1 MAKMFSKIGVS
12 ASTLSQRID
21 EDIEQAIREK
31 VLRPG
36 DRLPTEAELCSM
48 LGVSRTPLR
57 EALHRLH
64 ARGLITVKKGDGMYV
79 SEFSSGNALSQL
91 ILYFELCLDQA
102 MALEILKARQMFE
115 PQIVMAAAESWT
127 EEDLTDLRQT
137 VEDLRACSD
146 SDPQAEGL
154 IDERFHTA
162 IARACHNAVAPLL
175 MQPLYSLL
183 PKIRLLAR
191 GTDAAADDQVLQHH
205 ERILASLERRDGNA
219 GARFM
224 EDHLRV
230 TRENF
235 IKVTQ
240 SV

>member
-1 MAKMFSKIGVS
+1 MFSKIGVS
-12 ASTLSQRID
+12 GSTLSQKID
-21 EDIEQAIREK
+21 EDIEQAIRQK

-36 DRLPTEAELCSM
+36 DRLPTENELCSM

-57 EALHRLH
+57 EALRRLH

-91 ILYFELCLDQA
+91 ILYFELCLDKA

-115 PQIVMAAAESWT
+115 PQIVKAAAESRT

-137 VEDLRACSD
+137 VEDLRACNAD
-146 SDPQAEGL
+146 NPEAEGI

-183 PKIRLLAR
+183 PNIRALACVT
-191 GTDAAADDQVLQHH
+191 GAAADDQMLLHH
-205 ERILASLERRDGNA
+205 ERILASIERHDGNA

-224 EDHLRV
+224 EDHLSV

-235 IKVTQ
+235 IRVTQ